1 MKKISKGDDVL
12 MSITECLKEFLIN
25 EETRK
30 DFAREEWEA
39 RKNQAIGEE
48 RGIKIGEEIGRELGH
63 VETANN
69 IALNLLKMKTDIKN
83 VTDATGLTEQ
93 EVLKLQKTL
102 Q

>member
-1 MKKISKGDDVL
+1 
-12 MSITECLKEFLIN
+12 MSITECLKEFLNN

-83 VTDATGLTEQ
+83 VTDC
-93 EVLKLQKTL
+93 K
-102 Q
+102 